1 MEIKTGSDF
10 ESSSDKSKNKF
21 RLIGPGLVVAAAG
34 VGAGDLVAALIAGA
48 DFGLMLIW
56 AVFLGAIIKYVL
68 NEGVGR
74 WYLATGQTIL
84 QGWRLL
90 GRWVSGYYVVYVVL
104 FGLIYGAA
112 VTSVCGLFV
121 SAMFPGLPIPIWAW
135 AIIHAFV
142 GLIVGWFGGYEK
154 FEIIMKVL
162 VVVMFVTV
170 VGSALLVLPSIGE
183 LANGFIPQM
192 PEGSF
197 LQTLGLISGV
207 GGAASIPYYCYWI
220 REKGWR
226 GNSWISVMRLDNAM
240 AYIVTAIFCLSLVI
254 VAYEFLYGSGI
265 SIGGSEGLI
274 TMASIYGERFGTV
287 ATWLLL
293 IGFWAAA
300 FTSMLSAWNGLPYI
314 FADFV
319 QLLKNKGNKSNKV
332 ITEKDPAFRAYL
344 LWITFPSMLF
354 LFVDDPILLVF
365 IGLAFSATI
374 LPFIAITL
382 MLLLNSKKVGK
393 DYKNGIINNLILGA
407 IVVLFVGLAGI
418 ELYQSL

>member
-1 MEIKTGSDF
+1 MGLKAESDLEI
-10 ESSSDKSKNKF
+10 SSAKGKNK
-21 RLIGPGLVVAAAG
+21 LLLVGPGLVVAAAG
-34 VGAGDLVAALIAGA
+34 VGAGDLVAALVAGA
-48 DFGLMLIW
+48 DFGLVLIW
-56 AVFLGAIIKYVL
+56 AVLLGAIIKYVL

-84 QGWRLL
+84 QGWHLL
-90 GRWVSGYYVVYVVL
+90 GRWVSGYYVLYVVL

-112 VTSVCGLFV
+112 VTSACALFM
-121 SAMFPGLPIPIWAW
+121 SAMFPVLPIWGW
-135 AIIHAFV
+135 AIIHAIV
-142 GLIVGWFGGYEK
+142 GLTVGWFGRYGK
-154 FEIIMKVL
+154 FERIMQAL

-170 VGSALLVLPSIGE
+170 VGSALFVFPSIGD
-183 LANGFIPQM
+183 LVNGFVPRM

-226 GNSWISVMRLDNAM
+226 GGSWISVMRLDSAI
-240 AYIVTAIFCLSLVI
+240 AYIITAIFCFSLI
-254 VAYEFLYGSGI
+254 LVAYEFLYGAGLKI
-265 SIGGSEGLI
+265 EGSEGLI
-274 TMASIYGERFGTV
+274 AMANIYGERFGSV

-300 FTSMLSAWNGLPYI
+300 FTSLLSAWNGLPYI

-319 QLLKNKGNKSNKV
+319 QILKDKGESSTKV
-332 ITEKDPAFRAYL
+332 ITEKDPAYRAYL

-354 LFVDDPILLVF
+354 LFVDNPILLIF

-374 LPFIAITL
+374 LPFLAITL
-382 MLLLNSKKVGK
+382 MLLLNSKKVATK
-393 DYKNGIINNLILGA
+393 YKNGLINNVILGA
-407 IVVLFVGLAGI
+407 IVALFITLSVI
-418 ELYQSL
+418 ELYHSL